1 MKKLLTS
8 AAVCGLA
15 AFAAMPAHAAS
26 DGLKL
31 DVGGYFKG
39 YAVYTSQH
47 DEDVATPATSGSSD
61 HRKFDIL
68 RNTEIHLGG
77 ETTLDNGLTVGYH
90 LETEADGSDTSG
102 TNDSFA
108 VNESYSYFS
117 GGWGRVNFG
126 SEDGAAY
133 LLQVEAPSADANID
147 GLRQFINPVNYATM
161 ERAGTLNALN
171 VAASGSAGGL
181 DYDQDVSGNANKFT
195 YLSPIMNG
203 FQAGISYTPD
213 VANASSENLV
223 NTNNVINTFGSV
235 WDFGARYEGQ
245 YDNVGIIL
253 GGGYTVNKLEGKV
266 AATGVG
272 VATDDRKAWNLGADL
287 TFGPFGLGAAYMHDN
302 HGGIDETNG
311 AVTDKLNSEKTW
323 VVGADYTTG
332 PWKLGASYLHSSAP
346 AGLAGTSGV
355 AGTDGIT
362 AKRWTGGVTYTYGP
376 GMTFR
381 GSISRV
387 NLNDVAGI
395 TVGGVETSPS
405 ATSVL
410 LGTQVNF

>member
-1 MKKLLTS
+1 MKMKKLLTS

-39 YAVYTSQH
+39 YAVYTSQ
-47 DEDVATPATSGSSD
+47 DDDSAVANT
-61 HRKFDIL
+61 RKFDIL

-90 LETEADGSDTSG
+90 LETEADGSDTNG
-102 TNDSFA
+102 PNDSFL
-108 VNESYSYFS
+108 VNESYAYFS

-133 LLQVEAPSADANID
+133 LLQVEAPSADSNID
-147 GLRQFINPVNYATM
+147 GLRQFINPVRYAGLNA
-161 ERAGTLNALN
+161 AGTLAPLN

-181 DYDQDVSGNANKFT
+181 DYDQDVSGNADKFT
-195 YLSPIMNG
+195 YLSPIMSG
-203 FQAGISYTPD
+203 FQVGISYTPD
-213 VANASSENLV
+213 VANASTENLL
-223 NTNNVINTFGSV
+223 NTSNVVSTFGSV
-235 WDFGARYEGQ
+235 WDFGGRYEGQ
-245 YDNVGIIL
+245 FDNVGVIL
-253 GGGYTVNKLEGKV
+253 GGGYTVDKLEQKS
-266 AATGVG
+266 AAANPGAG

-287 TFGPFGLGAAYMHDN
+287 TFGPFGVGAAYMHDN
-302 HGGIDETNG
+302 HGNIDTAAAGIDTI
-311 AVTDKLNSEKTW
+311 NSEKTW

-332 PWKLGASYLHSSAP
+332 PWKLGASYLHSNAP
-346 AGLAGTSGV
+346 ISVVGTSGTN
-355 AGTDGIT
+355 GTDGIS

-387 NLNDVAGI
+387 DLNNVAGI
-395 TVGGVETSPS
+395 TGGGDSPS